1 MLEVK
6 NLTRKYNQFIAVN
19 DVSFTVNKGEVIG
32 LLGHNGAGKTTIMKM
47 LSGFLEAD
55 SGNISFD
62 GLSLSEHLKQ
72 IQLNLGYLPENLP
85 VYPEMI
91 VADYLDYAA
100 DLKGLKGHKKHA
112 EIKRVI
118 KATDISEKLLAPIS
132 QLSRGFKQ
140 RVGVAQAILGKP
152 KLLILDEPTNG
163 LDPKQTQHMRD
174 LILDIAEEATVII
187 STHIMQEV
195 EALCSRVLIVNSGAL
210 VVDASLEELKQSH
223 QLLLETS
230 LNQQAA
236 TQLKQING
244 VKNISLVQSNI
255 SAEGIKQY
263 KVELTKDLPIA
274 PISAA
279 IAKYIIDKNESL
291 YSLTPQK
298 RDLETLFKEVNE
310 QQYQHKESKNAA

>member
-1 MLEVK
+1 M
-6 NLTRKYNQFIAVN
+6 
-19 DVSFTVNKGEVIG
+19 
-32 LLGHNGAGKTTIMKM
+32 
-47 LSGFLEAD
+47 
-55 SGNISFD
+55 
-62 GLSLSEHLKQ
+62 
-72 IQLNLGYLPENLP
+72 
-85 VYPEMI
+85 
-91 VADYLDYAA
+91 
-100 DLKGLKGHKKHA
+100 
-112 EIKRVI
+112 
-118 KATDISEKLLAPIS
+118 
-132 QLSRGFKQ
+132 
-140 RVGVAQAILGKP
+140 
-152 KLLILDEPTNG
+152 
-163 LDPKQTQHMRD
+163 
-174 LILDIAEEATVII
+174 
-187 STHIMQEV
+187 

-230 LNQQAA
+230 PNQQAA

-244 VKNISLVQSNI
+244 VENISLVQSNI

-310 QQYQHKESKNAA
+310 QQYQHKEFFHLGVI

>member
-100 DLKGLKGHKKHA
+100 DLKGLKGNKKHA

-244 VKNISLVQSNI
+244 VENISLVQSNI